1 MEKLKRILAL
11 IGVVVLILCY
21 VMSMITA
28 IMATPEAHNWFIASI
43 GATILVPVVLYAY
56 SVIMRVTQ
64 QNQDL
69 ARKREDAYL
78 QQMKQ
83 QMKKQANECKGEDA
97 KELDEQNES

>member
-1 MEKLKRILAL
+1 MEKVKRILAL
-11 IGVVVLILCY
+11 IGVVILVLCY

-43 GATILVPVVLYAY
+43 GATILVPTVLYAY

-64 QNQDL
+64 QNQDMTK
-69 ARKREDAYL
+69 RREDAYL

-83 QMKKQANECKGEDA
+83 QMKIQKEECEGKDTKG
-97 KELDEQNES
+97 LDERNEG

>member
-11 IGVVVLILCY
+11 TGVVILVLCY

-28 IMATPEAHNWFIASI
+28 IMATPESHNWFIASI
-43 GATILVPVVLYAY
+43 GATILVPAVLYAY
-56 SVIMRVTQ
+56 SVIMRITQ

-69 ARKREDAYL
+69 AKRREDAYL

-83 QMKKQANECKGEDA
+83 QMKKRADACKEDI
-97 KELDEQNES
+97 KESDEQNEG